1 MMSKTFGLLFYLKK
15 NKASASGTLP
25 IYLRITIDGKRTEIS
40 TKRTIEIKKWSVEA
54 NKAIGRTEDIRE
66 LNAYLDSL
74 VSKVYQCQRDL
85 IQDNKEVTTETL
97 KNKFLGI
104 EEKQVTLINLFKDHN
119 KQVERLIGNGYSA
132 GTLER
137 YKTVCKHLQEFM
149 KHTYNVSDYR
159 LNKINHKF
167 ITDFEFYLKS
177 ERECAHNSTI
187 KYIKNFKKIVRIAIA
202 NDWIVKDP
210 FLNYKVQLK
219 EVKREFLSE
228 EEMQTMLEK
237 DLHTHRLELVRDI
250 FIFCCY
256 TGLAY
261 SDVKKLSK
269 DSIVIGIDG
278 EKWIKT
284 NRTKTGTRSSIPL
297 LPPALKI
304 LKKYENSPLSVSKGV
319 LLPVLS
325 NQKSNAYLK
334 EIADLC
340 GIKKNLTTHLA
351 RHTFATTVTLS
362 NGVGIES
369 VSKMLGHTSI
379 KTTQHYAKILD
390 SKVSD
395 DMAILKQKFINQSTH
410 LNLNKIA
417 Q

>member
-1 MMSKTFGLLFYLKK
+1 MSKTFGLLFYLKK
-15 NKASASGTLP
+15 SKASASGTLP

-119 KQVERLIGNGYSA
+119 KQVEKLIGNGYSA

-149 KHTYNVSDYR
+149 KHTYNVSDFR

-177 ERECAHNSTI
+177 ERECAHNTTI

-228 EEMQTMLEK
+228 EEMQTMLDK

-278 EKWIKT
+278 DKWIKT

-390 SKVSD
+390 RKVSD
-395 DMAILKQKFINQSTH
+395 DMAILKQKFINQSTQP
-410 LNLNKIA
+410 NLNKIA

>member
-1 MMSKTFGLLFYLKK
+1 MSKTFGLLFYLKK
-15 NKASASGTLP
+15 SKASASGKLP

-97 KNKFLGI
+97 KNKFLGV
-104 EEKQVTLINLFKDHN
+104 EEKQVTLINIFKDHN
-119 KQVERLIGNGYSA
+119 KQVEKLIGNGYSA
-132 GTLER
+132 GTLQR

-149 KHTYNVSDYR
+149 KHTYNVSDFR
-159 LNKINHKF
+159 LNKISHKF

-177 ERECAHNSTI
+177 ERECAHNTTI

-202 NDWIVKDP
+202 NDWIAKDP
-210 FLNYKVQLK
+210 FLNYKVKLK

-237 DLHTHRLELVRDI
+237 ELHTHRLELVRDI

-284 NRTKTGTRSSIPL
+284 NRTKTSTRSNIPL
-297 LPPALKI
+297 LPPALAI
-304 LKKYENSPLSVSKGV
+304 IKKYENSPLSVSKGV

-362 NGVGIES
+362 NGVRIES
-369 VSKMLGHTSI
+369 VSKMLGHRSI

-390 SKVSD
+390 RKVSD
-395 DMAILKQKFINQSTH
+395 DMAILKQKFTDNSIQ
-410 LNLNKIA
+410 LNLIKKA

>member
-1 MMSKTFGLLFYLKK
+1 MSKTFGLLFYLKK

-40 TKRTIEIKKWSVEA
+40 TKRTIEIKKWSIEA

-395 DMAILKQKFINQSTH
+395 DMAILKQKFINQSTQS
-410 LNLNKIA
+410 NLNKIA

>member
-1 MMSKTFGLLFYLKK
+1 MSKTFGLLFYLKK
-15 NKASASGTLP
+15 SKASASGKLP

-149 KHTYNVSDYR
+149 KHTYNVSDFR

-177 ERECAHNSTI
+177 ERECAHNTTI

-202 NDWIVKDP
+202 NDWIAKDP

-237 DLHTHRLELVRDI
+237 EFHTHRLELVRDI

-269 DSIVIGIDG
+269 YSIVIGIDG

-297 LPPALKI
+297 LPPAIKI

-395 DMAILKQKFINQSTH
+395 DMAILKQKFINQSTQS
-410 LNLNKIA
+410 NLNKIA

>member
-1 MMSKTFGLLFYLKK
+1 MNKTFGLLFYLKK
-15 NKASASGTLP
+15 SKANASGKLP

-40 TKRTIEIKKWSVEA
+40 TKRTIEIEKWSVEA
-54 NKAIGRTEDIRE
+54 NKAIGRTEDVRE

-74 VSKVYQCQRDL
+74 ISRVYQSHRDL
-85 IQDNKEVTTETL
+85 IQDNKEVAAETL
-97 KNKFLGI
+97 KNKFLGV
-104 EEKQVTLINLFKDHN
+104 EEKQVTLITLFKEHN
-119 KQVERLIGNGYSA
+119 KRVEKLIGKGYST
-132 GTLER
+132 GTLDR
-137 YKTVCKHLQEFM
+137 YKTVFKHLQEFM
-149 KHTYNVSDYR
+149 KHNYNVSDICFNR
-159 LNKINHKF
+159 INHKY

-177 ERECAHNSTI
+177 ERNCAHNSAI

-202 NDWIVKDP
+202 SDLITKDP

-219 EVKREFLSE
+219 VVKREFLSE
-228 EEMQTMLEK
+228 EEIQTMLEK
-237 DLHTHRLELVRDI
+237 DLHTHRLEIVRDI

-284 NRTKTGTRSSIPL
+284 NRTKTGTRSNIPL

-334 EIADLC
+334 EVADLC

-390 SKVSD
+390 RKVSD
-395 DMAILKQKFINQSTH
+395 DMAILKQKFTDQYTQP
-410 LNLNKIA
+410 NLNKIA

>member
-40 TKRTIEIKKWSVEA
+40 TKRTIEIKKWSIEA

-149 KHTYNVSDYR
+149 KHTYNVSDFR

-177 ERECAHNSTI
+177 ERECAHNTTI

-202 NDWIVKDP
+202 NDWIAKDP

-228 EEMQTMLEK
+228 EEMQTILEK
-237 DLHTHRLELVRDI
+237 DLHTHRLKLVRDI

-269 DSIVIGIDG
+269 DSLVIGIDG

-297 LPPALKI
+297 LPPAIKI

-395 DMAILKQKFINQSTH
+395 DMAILKQKFINQSTQS
-410 LNLNKIA
+410 NLNKIA

>member
-1 MMSKTFGLLFYLKK
+1 MMNKTFGLLFYLKK
-15 NKASASGTLP
+15 SKANASGKLP

-40 TKRTIEIKKWSVEA
+40 TKRTIEIEKWSVEA
-54 NKAIGRTEDIRE
+54 NKAIGRTEDVRE

-74 VSKVYQCQRDL
+74 ISRVYQSHRDL
-85 IQDNKEVTTETL
+85 IQDNKEVTAETL
-97 KNKFLGI
+97 KNKFLGV
-104 EEKQVTLINLFKDHN
+104 EEKQVTLITLFKEHN
-119 KQVERLIGNGYSA
+119 KRVEKLIGKGYST
-132 GTLER
+132 GTLDR
-137 YKTVCKHLQEFM
+137 YKTVFKHLQEFM
-149 KHTYNVSDYR
+149 KHNYNVSDICFNR
-159 LNKINHKF
+159 INHKY

-177 ERECAHNSTI
+177 ERNCGHNSAI

-202 NDWIVKDP
+202 SDLITKDP

-219 EVKREFLSE
+219 VVKREFLSE
-228 EEMQTMLEK
+228 EEIQTMLEK
-237 DLHTHRLELVRDI
+237 DLHTHRLEIVRDI

-284 NRTKTGTRSSIPL
+284 NRTKTGTRSNIPL

-334 EIADLC
+334 EVADLC

-390 SKVSD
+390 RKVSD
-395 DMAILKQKFINQSTH
+395 DMAILKQKFTDQYTQP
-410 LNLNKIA
+410 NLNKIA

>member
-1 MMSKTFGLLFYLKK
+1 MSKTFGLLFYLKK
-15 NKASASGTLP
+15 SKASASGTLP

-119 KQVERLIGNGYSA
+119 KQVEKLIGNGYSA

-149 KHTYNVSDYR
+149 KHTYNVSDFR

-177 ERECAHNSTI
+177 ERECAHNTTI

-228 EEMQTMLEK
+228 EEMQTMLDK

-278 EKWIKT
+278 DKWIKT

-395 DMAILKQKFINQSTH
+395 DMAILKQKFINQSTQP
-410 LNLNKIA
+410 NLNKIA

>member
-1 MMSKTFGLLFYLKK
+1 MSKTFGLLFYLKK
-15 NKASASGTLP
+15 NKASASGKLP

-97 KNKFLGI
+97 KNKFLGV
-104 EEKQVTLINLFKDHN
+104 EEKQITLINLFKDHN
-119 KQVERLIGNGYSA
+119 KKVEKLIGNGYSA
-132 GTLER
+132 GTLQR

-149 KHTYNVSDYR
+149 KHTYNVSDFR
-159 LNKINHKF
+159 LNQISHKF

-177 ERECAHNSTI
+177 ERECAHNTTI

-202 NDWIVKDP
+202 NDWIAKDP

-237 DLHTHRLELVRDI
+237 ELHTNRLELVRDI

-269 DSIVIGIDG
+269 DCIVIGIDG

-284 NRTKTGTRSSIPL
+284 NRTKTDTRSNIPL
-297 LPPALKI
+297 LPPALAI
-304 LKKYENSPLSVSKGV
+304 IKKYENSPLSVSKGV

-362 NGVGIES
+362 NGVRIES
-369 VSKMLGHTSI
+369 VSKMLGHRSI

-390 SKVSD
+390 RKVSD
-395 DMAILKQKFINQSTH
+395 DMAILKQKFTDNSIQ
-410 LNLNKIA
+410 LNLIKKA

>member
-1 MMSKTFGLLFYLKK
+1 MSKTFGLLFYLKK

-137 YKTVCKHLQEFM
+137 YKTVCKHLQEFV

>member
-1 MMSKTFGLLFYLKK
+1 MSKTFGLLFYLKK
-15 NKASASGTLP
+15 SKASASGTLP

-104 EEKQVTLINLFKDHN
+104 EENQVTLINLFKDHN
-119 KQVERLIGNGYSA
+119 KQVEKLIGNGYSA

-149 KHTYNVSDYR
+149 KHRYNVSDFR

-269 DSIVIGIDG
+269 DSLVIGIDG

-297 LPPALKI
+297 LPPAMKI

-395 DMAILKQKFINQSTH
+395 DMAILKQKFINQSTQS
-410 LNLNKIA
+410 NLNKIA

>member
-1 MMSKTFGLLFYLKK
+1 MNKTFGLLFYLKK
-15 NKASASGTLP
+15 SKANASGKLP

-40 TKRTIEIKKWSVEA
+40 TKRTIEIEKWSVEA

-66 LNAYLDSL
+66 VNAYLDSL
-74 VSKVYQCQRDL
+74 ISRVYQSHRDL
-85 IQDNKEVTTETL
+85 IQDNKEVTAETL
-97 KNKFLGI
+97 KNKFLGV
-104 EEKQVTLINLFKDHN
+104 EEKQVTLITLFKDHN
-119 KQVERLIGNGYSA
+119 KRVEKLIGKGYSA

-137 YKTVCKHLQEFM
+137 YKTVFKHLQEFM
-149 KHTYNVSDYR
+149 KHNYNVSDICFNR
-159 LNKINHKF
+159 INHKY

-177 ERECAHNSTI
+177 ERNCAHNSAI

-202 NDWIVKDP
+202 SDLITKDP

-219 EVKREFLSE
+219 VVKREFLSE
-228 EEMQTMLEK
+228 EEIQTMLEK
-237 DLHTHRLELVRDI
+237 DLHTHRLEIVRDI

-284 NRTKTGTRSSIPL
+284 NRTKTGTRSNIPL
-297 LPPALKI
+297 LPPALKL

-334 EIADLC
+334 EVADLC

-390 SKVSD
+390 RKVSD
-395 DMAILKQKFINQSTH
+395 DMAILKQKFTDQYTQPK
-410 LNLNKIA
+410 LNKIA

>member
-1 MMSKTFGLLFYLKK
+1 MSKTFGLLFYLKK
-15 NKASASGTLP
+15 SKASASGTLP

-85 IQDNKEVTTETL
+85 IRDNKEVTTETL

-119 KQVERLIGNGYSA
+119 KQVEKLIGNGYSA

-228 EEMQTMLEK
+228 EEMQTMLDK

-278 EKWIKT
+278 DKWIKT

-390 SKVSD
+390 RKVSD
-395 DMAILKQKFINQSTH
+395 DMAILKQKFINQSTQP
-410 LNLNKIA
+410 NLNKIA

>member
-1 MMSKTFGLLFYLKK
+1 MNKTFGLLFYLKK
-15 NKASASGTLP
+15 GKANTNGQLP

-40 TKRTIEIKKWSVEA
+40 TKRTIEIEKWCVKA

-74 VSKVYQCQRDL
+74 ISRVYQSQRDL
-85 IQDNKEVTTETL
+85 IQNNKEVTIETL
-97 KNKFLGI
+97 KNKFLGV
-104 EEKQVTLINLFKDHN
+104 EEKQITLMNLFKEHN
-119 KQVERLIGNGYSA
+119 KRVEKLIGKGYSA

-137 YKTVCKHLQEFM
+137 YKTVFKHLQEFM
-149 KHTYNVSDYR
+149 KQNYNVSDIYFNR
-159 LNKINHKF
+159 INHKF

-177 ERECAHNSTI
+177 ERNCAHNSAI

-202 NDWIVKDP
+202 SDLITKNP

-219 EVKREFLSE
+219 VVKREFLSE
-228 EEMQTMLEK
+228 EEIQTMMEK
-237 DLHTHRLELVRDI
+237 DLHTHRLGIVRDI
-250 FIFCCY
+250 FVFCCY

-269 DSIVIGIDG
+269 DSLVIGIDG

-284 NRTKTGTRSSIPL
+284 NRTKTDTRSNIPL

-304 LKKYENSPLSVSKGV
+304 IKKYENYPLSVNKGV

-334 EIADLC
+334 EVADLC

-390 SKVSD
+390 RKVSY
-395 DMAILKQKFINQSTH
+395 DMAILKQKFTDQHTQS
-410 LNLNKIA
+410 NLNKIA
-417 Q
+417 E

>member
-1 MMSKTFGLLFYLKK
+1 MNKTFGLLFYLKK
-15 NKASASGTLP
+15 SKANASGKLP

-40 TKRTIEIKKWSVEA
+40 TKRTIEIEKWSVEA
-54 NKAIGRTEDIRE
+54 NKVIGRTEDVRE

-74 VSKVYQCQRDL
+74 ISRVYQSHRDL
-85 IQDNKEVTTETL
+85 IQDNKEVTAETL
-97 KNKFLGI
+97 KNKFLGV
-104 EEKQVTLINLFKDHN
+104 EEKQVTLITLFKDHN
-119 KQVERLIGNGYSA
+119 NRVEKLIGKGYST
-132 GTLER
+132 GTLDR
-137 YKTVCKHLQEFM
+137 YKTVFKHLQEFM
-149 KHTYNVSDYR
+149 KHNYNVSDICFNR
-159 LNKINHKF
+159 INHKY

-177 ERECAHNSTI
+177 ERNCAHNSAI

-202 NDWIVKDP
+202 SDLITKDP

-219 EVKREFLSE
+219 VVKREFLSE
-228 EEMQTMLEK
+228 EEIQTMLEK
-237 DLHTHRLELVRDI
+237 DLHTHRLEIVRDI

-269 DSIVIGIDG
+269 DSLVIGIDG

-284 NRTKTGTRSSIPL
+284 NRTKTGTRSNIPL

-334 EIADLC
+334 EVADLC

-390 SKVSD
+390 RKVSD
-395 DMAILKQKFINQSTH
+395 DMAILKQKYTDQYTQT
-410 LNLNKIA
+410 NLNKIA

>member
-1 MMSKTFGLLFYLKK
+1 MNKTFGLLFYLKK
-15 NKASASGTLP
+15 SKANASGKLP

-40 TKRTIEIKKWSVEA
+40 TKRTIEIEKWSVEA
-54 NKAIGRTEDIRE
+54 NKAIGRTEDVRE

-74 VSKVYQCQRDL
+74 ISRVYQSHRDL
-85 IQDNKEVTTETL
+85 IQDNKEVTAETL
-97 KNKFLGI
+97 KNKFLGV
-104 EEKQVTLINLFKDHN
+104 EEKQVTLITLFKEHN
-119 KQVERLIGNGYSA
+119 KRVEKLIGKGYST
-132 GTLER
+132 GTLDR
-137 YKTVCKHLQEFM
+137 YKTVFKHLQEFM
-149 KHTYNVSDYR
+149 KHNYNVSDICFNR
-159 LNKINHKF
+159 INHKY

-177 ERECAHNSTI
+177 ERNCGHNSAI

-202 NDWIVKDP
+202 SDLITKDP

-219 EVKREFLSE
+219 VVKREFLSE
-228 EEMQTMLEK
+228 EEIQTMLEK
-237 DLHTHRLELVRDI
+237 DLHTHRLEIVRDI

-284 NRTKTGTRSSIPL
+284 NRTKTGTRSNIPL

-334 EIADLC
+334 EVADLC

-351 RHTFATTVTLS
+351 RHTSATTVTLS

-390 SKVSD
+390 RKVSD
-395 DMAILKQKFINQSTH
+395 DMAILKQKFTDQYTQP
-410 LNLNKIA
+410 NLNKIA